1 MSLLHGSNGSQRA
14 GRNTTRR
21 WLKMALAVPG
31 EDPTDKDHYH
41 ILVASPGRLLDL
53 LCNQTTTSFFELTTY
68 VVVDE
73 ADFLLK
79 KAKDGSNQ
87 TLEILSQLRPDIQM
101 LCFTATWD
109 EDLPKEIGKILKPAD
124 WRATWM
130 NLYVI
135 HFLCSKSES
144 KSFFAINTSTVSDST
159 RANV

>member
-1 MSLLHGSNGSQRA
+1 
-14 GRNTTRR
+14 
-21 WLKMALAVPG
+21 MALAVPG

-41 ILVASPGRLLDL
+41 ILVASPGRLHDL

-135 HFLCSKSES
+135 HFYCAKSEFRS
-144 KSFFAINTSTVSDST
+144 HFCDRNLRSFWFNKGQRLREERPHLSQLRSL
-159 RANV
+159 